1 MYGCDLHDFALNNI
15 IIIMTSLVTLKIIDM
30 TNPQRVNR
38 DPDQVIVLMESGNF
52 KEQGVTI
59 KKISLRLFVEQ
70 NDSKLGNYSLITSLV
85 ETDQGDVEMIY
96 DEGYRGEN
104 PLERAGSFLMNNLGL
119 SSVILRSVIAL
130 QSKP

>member
-1 MYGCDLHDFALNNI
+1 
-15 IIIMTSLVTLKIIDM
+15 MTSLVTLKIIDM

-52 KEQGVTI
+52 KEQGVII

-85 ETDQGDVEMIY
+85 ESDQGDVEMIY